1 MICRYCGKE
10 VNENIRFC
18 NHCGANLGAERIT
31 TGNNAANAQPQYQP
45 QPQPF
50 PVQPMQYEPQPY
62 KKTHKGL
69 IIVLALIPFIIL
81 ALIIIPAI
89 IGYSS
94 DIRRVKNGSIDAPG
108 YSNKKWGEVLD
119 DLCDDSEWTQY
130 KEDGKRMV
138 KYTGEKKSDGNDFE
152 IIFKLH
158 SDRKNFD
165 VVSIKDGDME
175 LTNGMAISLA
185 VIEIFDGN
193 YK

>member
-10 VNENIRFC
+10 VNENVRFC

-31 TGNNAANAQPQYQP
+31 TGNNAANAQPQ
-45 QPQPF
+45 PQPF

-62 KKTHKGL
+62 KKTNKGL
-69 IIVLALIPFIIL
+69 IIVLILIPIVIFALIL
-81 ALIIIPAI
+81 IPAI

-108 YSNKKWGEVLD
+108 YDDKEWGEVLD
-119 DLCDDSEWTQY
+119 DLCDDSDWSQY
-130 KEDGKRMV
+130 KEDGDRMV
-138 KYTGEKKSDGNDFE
+138 KYTGTKKSDGKDFE

-165 VVSIKDGDME
+165 VVSIKDGDMKI
-175 LTNGMAISLA
+175 TNEMAKSLA
-185 VIEIFDGN
+185 IIEIFDGT